1 MDPREYDLMYSVEDR
16 HWWYQGMEVITR
28 ALLEGRVITSSTRL
42 KILDAGCGTGAAM
55 TTYLA
60 DFGEVTG
67 VDLFSEALG
76 FCRKRGATRI
86 VRASVADLPLV
97 SASFDLVTSFDVL
110 YVRAVASDYAAMN
123 EFARVLKPLGKVL
136 LRLPAYDWLRGRH
149 DERVHTV
156 RRYTK
161 KRISDLLKRSGFVVE
176 HVSYANTFLFPIAV
190 AKRLGDRIFQS
201 VETQSDLSINV
212 DRYNKVLRTILSSE
226 SSLVSGPGMPFGLS
240 IYVVGRKRD

>member
-1 MDPREYDLMYSVEDR
+1 MYSVEDR

-110 YVRAVASDYAAMN
+110 YERAVASDYAAMN

-212 DRYNKVLRTILSSE
+212 DRYNKVLRTILS
-226 SSLVSGPGMPFGLS
+226 
-240 IYVVGRKRD
+240 